1 MSNLTLLFLLFLD
14 TLLKGMGINTPD
26 KDNVIILKGRIFKI
40 LVNQMPPTF
49 PFPHSDM
56 YDLRYKK
63 EGENILH
70 IYVTCNV
77 GIIDDTKIQD
87 YFNDLISRPQFDSHI
102 KSIISCTYHEEYTW
116 LSDNDD
122 DDDDDDDDV

>member
-1 MSNLTLLFLLFLD
+1 MSNLALLFLLFLD
-14 TLLKGMGINTPD
+14 TLLKGMGIIDTPD
-26 KDNVIILKGRIFKI
+26 KDNVVILKGRIFKI

-49 PFPHSDM
+49 PFPRSDM

-63 EGENILH
+63 ESENILH

-87 YFNDLISRPQFDSHI
+87 YFNDLISRPQFD
-102 KSIISCTYHEEYTW
+102 
-116 LSDNDD
+116 
-122 DDDDDDDDV
+122 

>member
-1 MSNLTLLFLLFLD
+1 MSNLALLFLLFLD

-26 KDNVIILKGRIFKI
+26 KDNVVILKGHVFKI
-40 LVNQMPPTF
+40 LVNPMPPTF
-49 PFPHSDM
+49 PFPRSDM

-77 GIIDDTKIQD
+77 GIIRRYKNTGL
-87 YFNDLISRPQFDSHI
+87 F
-102 KSIISCTYHEEYTW
+102 
-116 LSDNDD
+116 
-122 DDDDDDDDV
+122 